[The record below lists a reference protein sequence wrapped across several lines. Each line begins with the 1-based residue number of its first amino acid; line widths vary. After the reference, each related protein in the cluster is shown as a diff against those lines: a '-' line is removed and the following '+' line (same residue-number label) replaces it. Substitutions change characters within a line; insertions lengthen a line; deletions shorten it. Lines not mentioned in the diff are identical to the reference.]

1 MALATCLKCGKEVS
15 GEASV
20 CLECGARVSR
30 LSKTNLVKL
39 IGILLG
45 CGLAVLILAT
55 FIQTREPVVSNVSNS
70 PVVPVADFQEAK
82 AKADGGDAR
91 AQNRLG
97 EMYSKGTGVPQD
109 YKEAAK
115 WYRTAADQGCASAQ
129 KNLGE
134 LYEAGQG
141 VPRDEKEA
149 VKWYRKAANQ
159 GDVRA
164 QYSLA
169 VMYEF
174 GRGLAKEQAE
184 AAKWFR
190 LAAEQGEPLAQ
201 YDLGQRYERGL
212 GIPAD
217 PAEAYKWHSL
227 AATHGIPDAATALDT
242 LKAKMTRD
250 QINEGKRRVAAFVPT
265 KSLGATQ

>member
-1 MALATCLKCGKEVS
+1 
-15 GEASV
+15 
-20 CLECGARVSR
+20 
-30 LSKTNLVKL
+30 
-39 IGILLG
+39 
-45 CGLAVLILAT
+45 
-55 FIQTREPVVSNVSNS
+55 
-70 PVVPVADFQEAK
+70 
-82 AKADGGDAR
+82 
-91 AQNRLG
+91 
-97 EMYSKGTGVPQD
+97 
-109 YKEAAK
+109 
-115 WYRTAADQGCASAQ
+115 
-129 KNLGE
+129 
-134 LYEAGQG
+134 
-141 VPRDEKEA
+141 
-149 VKWYRKAANQ
+149 
-159 GDVRA
+159 
-164 QYSLA
+164 
-169 VMYEF
+169 MYEV